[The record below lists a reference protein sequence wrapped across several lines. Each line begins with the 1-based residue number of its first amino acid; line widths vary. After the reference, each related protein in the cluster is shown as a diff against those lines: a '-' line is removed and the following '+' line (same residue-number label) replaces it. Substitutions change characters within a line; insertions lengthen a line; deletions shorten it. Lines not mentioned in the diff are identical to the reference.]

1 LRIGYP
7 CVNTSLGCRNRTFRL
22 KSYSEE
28 RLVATVQS
36 NLECLRAVL
45 EFNASHG
52 LLFFRINSG
61 FVPFASHEVCAFD
74 WQACFR
80 DKFASIGAFIREK
93 GMRVSMH
100 PDQFTLINSRDEEIF
115 RRSCREL
122 SYHADML
129 DLLGVDTSARIQIH
143 VGGVYGDRAES
154 LKRFVSRCGLL
165 EDKVIRRLAVENDDR
180 NYTLRECLDV
190 SGETG
195 VPVIFDLFHHEVNC
209 SGESTAEALALAG
222 RTWAG
227 GDGLPIVDYSTQ
239 SPSGR
244 RGAHANSLDEAAF
257 LRFIRDSRDF
267 DFDLMLEIK
276 DKEKSACRAVELIKT
291 DPRLV
296 E

>member
-28 RLVATVQS
+28 RLVETVQS
-36 NLECLRAVL
+36 NLDCLRAVL
-45 EFNASHG
+45 EFNASHA

-74 WQACFR
+74 WQAHFKE
-80 DKFASIGAFIREK
+80 KFASIGAFIREK

-122 SYHADML
+122 EYHADML

-143 VGGVYGDRAES
+143 VGGVYGDRAQS
-154 LKRFVSRCGLL
+154 LSRFVSRYGLL
-165 EDKVIRRLAVENDDR
+165 EDKVRRRLAVENDDR
-180 NYTLRECLDV
+180 NYALRECLDL
-190 SGETG
+190 SEQTG
-195 VPVIFDLFHHEVNC
+195 VPVIFDAFHHEVNC

-222 RTWAG
+222 RTWSG
-227 GDGLPIVDYSTQ
+227 KDGLPIVDYSTQ

-244 RGAHANSLDEAAF
+244 QGAHANALDKAAF
-257 LRFIRDSRDF
+257 LGFIRDSRDC

-276 DKEKSACRAVELIKT
+276 DKEKSACRAVALLSK
-291 DPRLV
+291 DPRLIR
-296 E
+296 

>member
-1 LRIGYP
+1 MRIGYP

-28 RLVATVQS
+28 RLVETVQS

-122 SYHADML
+122 AYHADML

-143 VGGVYGDRAES
+143 VGGVYGDRAQS
-154 LKRFVSRCGLL
+154 LRRFVSRCGLL
-165 EDKVIRRLAVENDDR
+165 EDKVRRRLAVENDDR
-180 NYTLRECLDV
+180 NYTLRECLAV

-209 SGESTAEALALAG
+209 SGESTAEALALAAG
-222 RTWAG
+222 TWSG
-227 GDGLPIVDYSTQ
+227 GDGIPIVDYSTQ
-239 SPSGR
+239 SPAGR
-244 RGAHANSLDEAAF
+244 RGAHANSLDTAAF
-257 LRFIRDSRDF
+257 LRFIGDSRDF

-276 DKEKSACRAVELIKT
+276 DKEKSAVRAVELIKG
-291 DPRLV
+291 DPRLI